1 MLKALI
7 FDVDGTLA
15 ETEADGHRVAFNM
28 AFKEA
33 GINWHWDHDVYG
45 ELLDITGGRERL
57 HHYWRTVEPEA
68 LDAENGDQRVAE
80 LHRRKNALYWSLVAA
95 GKIFLRSGIAAL
107 INAAREAGIQTAIAT
122 STSRGNV
129 DALLQATWGPNWTSG
144 FPVVVTSD
152 DVAHK
157 KPAPDIYL
165 ETLRQLDCDAAD
177 CLALEDSPAGLT
189 AAQRAGIPCV
199 VTRGFYTATHPMPG
213 ALACLN
219 GLGSAEAPCEGVSP
233 DGPFRGVVDLSQLQ
247 AWHRTASP
255 S

>member
-15 ETEADGHRVAFNM
+15 ETEANGHRVAYNM
-28 AFKEA
+28 AFEEA
-33 GINWHWDHDVYG
+33 GINWHWDHDVYR

-57 HHYWRTVEPEA
+57 HHYWRNVQPDA
-68 LDAENGDQRVAE
+68 LDASDGAQRVNE
-80 LHRRKNALYWSLVAA
+80 LHRRKNALYSNLVAA

-107 INAAREAGIQTAIAT
+107 INAARDAGIQTAIAT
-122 STSRGNV
+122 STSHGNV
-129 DALLQATWGPNWTSG
+129 DALLQATWGPTWTSG

-165 ETLRQLDCDAAD
+165 ETLRRLDCDAAD

-189 AAQRAGIPCV
+189 AAKRAGIPCV
-199 VTRGFYTATHPMPG
+199 VTRGFYTATPPMPG
-213 ALACLN
+213 ALACLD
-219 GLGSAEAPCEGVSP
+219 GLGSTEAPCQGVGP
-233 DGPFRGVVDLSQLQ
+233 DGPFQGVVDLPQLQ
-247 AWHRTASP
+247 AWHRTGIAS
-255 S
+255 